1 MAEKPVRK
9 EAGFE
14 ILSLPFVYCTR
25 NIKFVFIDDSILE
38 DTNGDDSVDI
48 IDRQVVKKVGTGNSL
63 NVMIIRYKFPV
74 PIVK

>member
-48 IDRQVVKKVGTGNSL
+48 IDVFMVAWFDAESIDKV
-63 NVMIIRYKFPV
+63 
-74 PIVK
+74 